1 MTQRI
6 PENDLKTQPQK
17 RAGAPLAVN
26 EDRANHR
33 SVSDLV
39 WRIEDFRSKSLGGT
53 LGLVGP
59 WGSGKSSLAIAA
71 ASQLRIEHGWQT
83 ATFEPWAYG
92 DYMSTIDGFFGVLR
106 KQLGTKGLNRS
117 ARKILSKFFASIA
130 PFGSIGNAFGI
141 PLRDTFLGVAKIASK
156 KEDFLT
162 MREKANQ
169 VFRKAEKPI
178 LVIIEDLDRL
188 DAQELM
194 NCFKLI
200 RLLGELENVYYLLCY
215 DEQTIVDVMQKTDII
230 GLGGISRAY
239 EYLEK
244 IVQIRV
250 EVLDLYGSEQ
260 RALWDKELEDAIRS
274 YRIRVDNRD
283 RELLSVMWDETFKY
297 YLDTP
302 RSLNRFSLHL
312 KSAWQSIAGE
322 VNFADFVGLNFLRF
336 FENTI
341 FQKVRASRELL
352 LDGMQ
357 GHGSTK
363 RTTTSEREKLMH
375 EWFEE
380 VESLKPRSFESV
392 KKLMGNLFF
401 IAKSDS
407 TFEAYSRFF
416 RSRRV
421 DGVLYFDRYFR
432 NTISDDDI
440 PEKAYK
446 AYIEDVVQGEFCET
460 SLRIKTEL
468 NLRNELVWERLESE
482 VLPESHEAVALY
494 EDLRTQ
500 YGHLMEVG
508 GIVSTLDA
516 RAIRFAFRTFSYRG
530 SEHHLVG
537 WYEKQ
542 AEVFGGLAIGTDIYL
557 DAWET
562 KPFGSDAEIS
572 NFDQDMQNL
581 ARKALT
587 TLIGGPLECADHS
600 VLRVIKILQ
609 STVEPA
615 DLRGFLRQII
625 EDSEEWSV
633 FDVIVGL
640 LEVRVTPT
648 PTGPEFSVGSTRID
662 RDAIEHYLGLEWVN
676 KKLPLSSSESPSF
689 LTWSDKR
696 PDQSALRSI
705 AIEASRL
712 AIRRSGS
719 AENGAANQ

>member
-1 MTQRI
+1 M
-6 PENDLKTQPQK
+6 KTQPQK

-39 WRIEDFRSKSLGGT
+39 WRIEGFRSKSLGGT

-141 PLRDTFLGVAKIASK
+141 PLKDTFLGVAKIASK

-215 DEQTIVDVMQKTDII
+215 DEQTIVDVMQKTDVI
-230 GLGGISRAY
+230 GVGGISRAY

-260 RALWDKELEDAIRS
+260 RALWGKELEDTIRT
-274 YRIRVDNRD
+274 YRIRVDKHD
-283 RELLSVMWDETFKY
+283 QELLEVMWEETLKH
-297 YLDTP
+297 YLNTP

-341 FQKVRASRELL
+341 FQKVRTSRVLL
-352 LDGMQ
+352 LDGLQ

-363 RTTTSEREKLMH
+363 LMAVGKRDELMN
-375 EWFEE
+375 EWMDEVQALNPRNFEA
-380 VESLKPRSFESV
+380 VQNLI
-392 KKLMGNLFF
+392 GNLFF
-401 IAKSDS
+401 IAKTDS
-407 TFEAYSRFF
+407 TIKAYSRFF
-416 RSRRV
+416 RSRRI
-421 DGVLYFDRYFR
+421 DSVLYFDRYFR
-432 NTISDDDI
+432 NSVSDDDI
-440 PEKAYK
+440 PEIAYE
-446 AYIEDVVQGEFCET
+446 AYIQDFVQGEFCEI
-460 SLRIKTEL
+460 SEKVKAEL
-468 NLRNELVWERLESE
+468 NLRNELVWERLEGEILSE
-482 VLPESHEAVALY
+482 SNEALALY

-508 GIVSTLDA
+508 GIVSTLDV
-516 RAIRFAFRTFSYRG
+516 RAIRFAFRTFSLRG
-530 SEHHLVG
+530 SEHHSAG

-542 AEVFGGLAIGTDIYL
+542 ADVFGGLAIGTDVYL

-562 KPFGSDAEIS
+562 KPVWSETELS

-581 ARKALT
+581 ARSVLAK
-587 TLIGGPLECADHS
+587 LIGGPLEHADHS
-600 VLRVIKILQ
+600 LLRVIKVLQ

-615 DLRGFLRQII
+615 DLRAFLRQII
-625 EDSEEWSV
+625 DDSEEWSV

-640 LEVRVTPT
+640 LDVQVTPT
-648 PTGPEFSVGSTRID
+648 AAGPEFAVDSTRID
-662 RDAIEHYLGLEWVN
+662 RNAIEHYLGLDWVN
-676 KKLPLSSSESPSF
+676 RKLPPSSSESPSH
-689 LTWSDKR
+689 LSWSDKR

-719 AENGAANQ
+719 AKNGAANQ